1 MVAFLPVMGVGQ
13 VASAKVHP
21 VVVFNICDRYA
32 ARRDRPHPPAR
43 ASPALP
49 PDGDAPTALERA
61 TRTAA
66 RSPRRVASTSARFAD
81 QLFRRLPHHEPLPR
95 TVRSFIRRQETQ
107 SRVIGTLLGS
117 VNPDGSA
124 DVRNSYAVPHNEQNG
139 QVFVDVEFHR
149 AMAELHGKV
158 NPTERVIG
166 WYSTGDGVVPTDA
179 LIHEFFAHEC
189 ASPVHVTLDVGFGGT
204 EGTLMR
210 AWTGKSVAIGA
221 ADAADAKAAAAAAVT
236 APRGEEEGSNAG
248 SRGGSEAAKRAD
260 GAAKAEATAPPPAA
274 THFQEISVTNV
285 FDAAER
291 VGVSLLANEA
301 TDKVPSE
308 KAGLEKTVRK
318 LSAMLDKTAAYVA
331 SVVDGKTEPNAE
343 IGRFLA
349 DALASVPR
357 LTQEQFEK
365 VFGDAIQD
373 VLLVMY
379 LSNVTKMHL
388 MLAEKLQTASLLV

>member
-21 VVVFNICDRYA
+21 VVVFNICDRCA

-43 ASPALP
+43 ASTALP
-49 PDGDAPTALERA
+49 PDGDSRPGSN
-61 TRTAA
+61 A
-66 RSPRRVASTSARFAD
+66 RRILRPRRRVSARRVAY
-81 QLFRRLPHHEPLPR
+81 HHALTHPLRENPAL
-95 TVRSFIRRQETQ
+95 VPAHSYIRRQETQ
-107 SRVIGTLLGS
+107 SRVIGTLLGA
-117 VNPDGSA
+117 VQPDGSV

-149 AMAELHGKV
+149 AMAELHAKV
-158 NPTERVIG
+158 NPAERVVG

-189 ASPVHVTLDVGFGGT
+189 AAPVHVALDAGFAGQGK
-204 EGTLMR
+204 LMR

-221 ADAADAKAAAAAAVT
+221 SDATDAKAAAAAAVA
-236 APRGEEEGSNAG
+236 APKAGEEEDKETGSNAG
-248 SRGGSEAAKRAD
+248 SRPGGEAAKPAD
-260 GAAKAEATAPPPAA
+260 AAAKGAPASTA
-274 THFQEISVTNV
+274 THFQEISVTNA

-291 VGVSLLANEA
+291 VGVSLLAAESA
-301 TDKVPSE
+301 DSVPSE

-318 LSAMLDKTAAYVA
+318 LSAMLDSTAAYVA
-331 SVVDGKTEPNAE
+331 SVVDGKIPADAE
-343 IGRFLA
+343 VGRFLA

-357 LTQEQFEK
+357 LTREQFEK

-379 LSNVTKMHL
+379 LSNVTKMQL